1 LKAVKPT
8 GKNAILALNQLSH
21 GAEIMF
27 VQHMAK
33 TEMTHF
39 WQFLFN
45 LCNEEYSCVLGWGMG
60 GVIAFLVLL
69 MGVGTLIARANKR
82 RE

>member
-1 LKAVKPT
+1 
-8 GKNAILALNQLSH
+8 
-21 GAEIMF
+21 MF
-27 VQHMAK
+27 VQQMAK

-39 WQFLFN
+39 WQFMFN